1 MSFLVISKSVVG
13 LAILAGILFLLIGG
27 VVVGFKEEKE
37 KERKRKLKVEKKR
50 RGW

>member
-1 MSFLVISKSVVG
+1 MISKNVVG

-27 VVVGFKEEKE
+27 VLAGFKEEKE